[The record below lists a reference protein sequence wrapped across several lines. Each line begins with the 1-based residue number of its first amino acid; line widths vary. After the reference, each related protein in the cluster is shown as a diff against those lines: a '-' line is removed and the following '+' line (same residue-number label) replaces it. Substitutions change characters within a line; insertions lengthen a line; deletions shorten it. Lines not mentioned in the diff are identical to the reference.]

1 MIGGTD
7 MEKYIP
13 YEKMS
18 KKMRREYDAKKR
30 GGWGEINPVTRRSEN
45 PAAYNRTAE
54 KIAEKFSCPLI
65 DIRSPFLLSHN
76 YTNLLSPDGIHPNVE
91 GHEMIDRLLCEAVA

>member
-1 MIGGTD
+1 
-7 MEKYIP
+7 MENKNGCCKP
-13 YEKMS
+13 NNGEKHNNGIVCEV
-18 KKMRREYDAKKR
+18 KNCVYHDCETYC
-30 GGWGEINPVTRRSEN
+30 
-45 PAAYNRTAE
+45 TAE

-91 GHEMIDRLLCEAVA
+91 GHEMIDKLLCEAVA